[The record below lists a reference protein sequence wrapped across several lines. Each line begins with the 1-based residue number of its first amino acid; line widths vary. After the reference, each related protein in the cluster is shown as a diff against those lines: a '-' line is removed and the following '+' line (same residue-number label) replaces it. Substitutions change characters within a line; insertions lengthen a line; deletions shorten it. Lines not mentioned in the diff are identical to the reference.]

1 MHNSNR
7 NCKIKSTDFIFKRLD
22 SKVRP
27 LAKDPAE
34 KDDSSNG
41 KGWPDF
47 VREGNRVEN
56 DKEGEKK
63 RTRKKRNSKR
73 PASSGLGSGE
83 V

>member
-22 SKVRP
+22 SKVRL

-34 KDDSSNG
+34 KDESSNA

-47 VREGNRVEN
+47 VREGNSR
-56 DKEGEKK
+56 KRQGRGEKK

-73 PASSGLGSGE
+73 PASSGLGRGE